1 MITGKKQKQFTRI
14 IYYPHR
20 DASNDQDI
28 PTKRILQIQENPD
41 FDTKK
46 TSSYIYPTTGIT
58 TVKGP
63 KTYYAKPNFIR
74 DDVVLGNADISIGD
88 INSHLKMGD
97 DNYFNLNKT
106 RIISEIQVEC
116 ISNVNSDINLPT
128 IQKRTSNSSGTPT
141 SNSYSQTI
149 ENYTSNPGGFV
160 GWNMHKIKPTDWESK
175 NLSNHTFGYLK
186 NNRESIFQKN
196 TYYHSEKPHKI
207 TNTIILKKN
216 EDLILYPNFD
226 FFNTN
231 NCSHIL
237 STGIQAISVNKCY
250 FEYIV
255 NMKYIEI

>member
-1 MITGKKQKQFTRI
+1 MITGKKQKHFTRI
-14 IYYPHR
+14 IYYPHK
-20 DASNDQDI
+20 DASNNQDI
-28 PTKRILQIQENPD
+28 PTKRILPIQENPD
-41 FDTKK
+41 FDILKQ
-46 TSSYIYPTTGIT
+46 SSYIYPTTGIT

-149 ENYTSNPGGFV
+149 ENYTSNPGGFA
-160 GWNMHKIKPTDWESK
+160 GWNMYKIKKSDWDSRTHWHK
-175 NLSNHTFGYLK
+175 NFGWVK
-186 NNRESIFQKN
+186 NNRESIFPKN
-196 TYYHSEKPHKI
+196 TYYHSEKAIKI
-207 TNTIILKKN
+207 TNTMVLKKN
-216 EDLILYPNFD
+216 EDLIFYPHFD
-226 FFNTN
+226 FFTAN

-237 STGIQAISVNKCY
+237 STGIQSISVNKPY
-250 FEYIV
+250 FEFIV
-255 NMKYIEI
+255 NIDYIEI